1 VALLVAVAGWE
12 PEAWAKRLRRL
23 LRGRTVLATDGEG
36 LFTGD
41 DTALAE
47 VRYALVWKPRPDV
60 LERLPHLEV
69 IFSLG
74 AGVDHILSLP
84 KLPDVPIV
92 RIVDPDLTGRMVEYV
107 VWQVLHHHRRGLEYA
122 RQQSERLW
130 RERRQPAAHEVTIGI
145 MGLGVLGQA
154 AAEALGRLGFRL
166 AGWSRSDKQ
175 LRDMACFH
183 GAEGLPRFLGQT
195 DILVALLPLTPETK
209 GILNYKLFAQMKRD
223 GPLVGPVIINAGRGG
238 SQVEA
243 DIVAALEDGT
253 LKGAS
258 LDVFETEPLPPDSPL
273 WSRPEV
279 VITPH
284 NAAVS
289 DPEALTRQIAGQIA
303 AYERGEPLKN
313 LVDTARGY

>member
-1 VALLVAVAGWE
+1 VTLLVAVSGWE

-23 LRGRTVLATDGEG
+23 MPGRTVLTTDGQG
-36 LFTGD
+36 LFEGD
-41 DTALAE
+41 DAALAE
-47 VRYALVWKPRPDV
+47 VRYALVWKPRPEV
-60 LERLPHLEV
+60 LERLPQLEV

-74 AGVDHILSLP
+74 AGVDHILGLP
-84 KLPDVPIV
+84 QLPDVPVV

-107 VWQVLHHHRRGLEYA
+107 VWQVLHHHRRGPEYA
-122 RQQSERLW
+122 RQQSERQW

-154 AAEALGRLGFRL
+154 AAVALGRLGFRL
-166 AGWSRSDKQ
+166 AGWSRSEKQ
-175 LRDMACFH
+175 LPDMACFH
-183 GAEGLPRFLGQT
+183 GTEGLAPFLGQT
-195 DILVALLPLTPETK
+195 DILVALLPLTPETS
-209 GILNYKLFAQMKRD
+209 GILNYKLFAQMKRE
-223 GPLVGPVIINAGRGG
+223 GPLGGPVVINAGRGG

-243 DIVAALEDGT
+243 DIVAALEDGK

-303 AYERGEPLKN
+303 AYERGAPLKN